1 MAKELIEILI
11 ELADRSKKFDFS
23 SRGSAL
29 PREEKSSVLLIV
41 ENKY

>member
-1 MAKELIEILI
+1 MAKELKEIKIALT
-11 ELADRSKKFDFS
+11 DRSKIFDFS